1 MVRRWAGASSS
12 GLVETFQRS
21 FSHENTNTDPSG
33 DSAGVIGTSI
43 GVSARSTELDVSIK
57 IDAKEKV
64 SDFIVDIR
72 IDFDVV

>member
-1 MVRRWAGASSS
+1 
-12 GLVETFQRS
+12 
-21 FSHENTNTDPSG
+21 
-33 DSAGVIGTSI
+33 VIGTSI
-43 GVSARSTELDVSIK
+43 GVSARSTEVDVSIK